1 MVKNLP
7 ANAGDMGLIP
17 GLGIFHMPG
26 STTETACP
34 RGHRPQLE
42 SNLHSLQLEKACVQ
56 QQKPS
61 IAYIYIC
68 ICIYVCV
75 YIYMCIYVYI
85 I

>member
-42 SNLHSLQLEKACVQ
+42 RNLHSLMNVVI
-56 QQKPS
+56 PS
-61 IAYIYIC
+61 
-68 ICIYVCV
+68 VCNF
-75 YIYMCIYVYI
+75 IKCEFNGYI
-85 I
+85 IFIN